1 MRITLD
7 VDSNGRGEFSF
18 LIQSQDGFTED
29 AACLNTA
36 LDTIKH
42 LAEKEVDRVIDGWD
56 IEGPDEGP
64 PSASMCMDDLY
75 GCSSPEG
82 YDPEADPDTSSHY
95 DDRDQT

>member
-7 VDSNGRGEFSF
+7 VVSDGRGGFQF
-18 LIQSQDGFTED
+18 LVDGIEKTS
-29 AACLNTA
+29 LLKA

-56 IEGPDEGP
+56 IEGPDGGP
-64 PSASMCMDDLY
+64 PNVCMCIDDVY